1 MKANEEYPDFISSTG
16 YGTGAG
22 LGGWNSELSS

>member
-1 MKANEEYPDFISSTG
+1 MKAEKEYPDFVESTG

-22 LGGWNSELSS
+22 LGGWNSEL